1 MCGVC
6 LIDGDR
12 GVWRSN
18 KGSVYH
24 RNRQDTDSSENSSS
38 ILQVLSH
45 ISSFDRLW
53 SWYDTHIIHSNQSLT
68 IS

>member
-6 LIDGDR
+6 LIDGDK

-45 ISSFDRLW
+45 SQLIWLVMKLVWYPYYSQQSVFD
-53 SWYDTHIIHSNQSLT
+53 H
-68 IS
+68 

>member
-6 LIDGDR
+6 LIDDDK

-24 RNRQDTDSSENSSS
+24 RNHQDTDSS
-38 ILQVLSH
+38 
-45 ISSFDRLW
+45 
-53 SWYDTHIIHSNQSLT
+53 
-68 IS
+68 

>member
-6 LIDGDR
+6 LIDDDK

-45 ISSFDRLW
+45 SQLIW
-53 SWYDTHIIHSNQSLT
+53 
-68 IS
+68 